1 MEDIRYVGI
10 RAHDFTP
17 IWLREGQASEP
28 GWIAV
33 NVDSVARLPFEHK
46 YFLRAALDQDD
57 VCWFVQRE
65 LWRTLEEKGL
75 PDYLAIPE
83 EKLLLLK

>member
-1 MEDIRYVGI
+1 M
-10 RAHDFTP
+10 
-17 IWLREGQASEP
+17 
-28 GWIAV
+28 
-33 NVDSVARLPFEHK
+33 ARLPFEHK
-46 YFLRAALDQDD
+46 YFMRAALDQDD